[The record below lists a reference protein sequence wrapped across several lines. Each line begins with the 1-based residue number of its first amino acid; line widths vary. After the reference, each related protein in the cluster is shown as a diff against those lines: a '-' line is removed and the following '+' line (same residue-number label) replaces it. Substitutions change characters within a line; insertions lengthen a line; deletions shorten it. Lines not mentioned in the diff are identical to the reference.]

1 MHSEM
6 NLEEMKIFFLTCSDE
21 EFEERAEFIHPVDI
35 LDVLHEIEEEEI
47 VERILNR
54 FSDEQVALLLDF
66 EEDEEKYEL
75 LTLLSEKRQKNIIEE
90 MASDEIADLIEVLE
104 EEEAQEVLE
113 LLDSE
118 DREEIQTLLSYKE
131 DSAGSI
137 MTTEFISIREN
148 KTIMETL
155 HYLQTDAPDAE
166 MAFYLYVIDKP
177 GHLKGVV
184 SVRDI
189 ISRPF
194 ETKIAD
200 ITNPHVTTVHV
211 DDDQEAVAEL
221 FAKYDYI
228 MLPVVNDD
236 NVIVGIITIDDIV
249 DIIKEEAT
257 EDIHRMAGLDEEEEV
272 DGTVLDSL
280 KSRLPWIS
288 VNMMTAILASTVVA
302 KFSDTISA
310 VVALAA
316 INPIIAG
323 LGGNAGNQSMTMIVR
338 GIALGE
344 IDDDNV
350 KSIFFKEFCTGL
362 ILGLTIGTVLAIG
375 CTLIYG
381 NPTLGFVAGGA
392 MLANFIIATVSGFAV
407 PLILKKLGVDP
418 ALASSIFVTACTDTL
433 GFFIFLGLATMFLP
447 RLI

>member
-1 MHSEM
+1 MHTEM
-6 NLEEMKIFFLTCSDE
+6 NLEEMKQFFLESTDE
-21 EFEERAEFIHPVDI
+21 EFEEKAEFIHPVDI

-47 VERILNR
+47 VEKILNR
-54 FSDEQVALLLDF
+54 FSDEQVALLLEF

-75 LTLLSEKRQKNIIEE
+75 FSLISEKRQKSIIEE

-104 EEEAQEVLE
+104 DDEAQEVLE
-113 LLDSE
+113 MLDSE
-118 DREEIQTLLSYKE
+118 DREEIQTLLSYEE

-137 MTTEFISIREN
+137 MTTEFISIREH
-148 KTIMETL
+148 KTIIDTL

-166 MAFYLYVIDKP
+166 MAFYLYVTDKL

-184 SVRDI
+184 SVRDLV
-189 ISRPF
+189 SMPF
-194 ETKIAD
+194 DTKISD
-200 ITNPHVTTVHV
+200 ITNPHVTSVHV
-211 DDDQEAVAEL
+211 NDDQEAVAEL

-228 MLPVVNDD
+228 MLPVVNDE
-236 NVIVGIITIDDIV
+236 NIIVGIITIDDIV

-302 KFSDTISA
+302 KFSDTITA

-338 GIALGE
+338 GLALGE
-344 IDDDNV
+344 IDSDNA
-350 KSIFFKEFCTGL
+350 KSIFLKEFCTGL
-362 ILGLTIGTVLAIG
+362 ILGLIIGSVLAVG
-375 CTLIYG
+375 CSIIYG
-381 NPTLGFVAGGA
+381 NPILGIVAGGA
-392 MLANFIIATVSGFAV
+392 MLSNFIIATVSGFSV

>member
-1 MHSEM
+1 MHTEM
-6 NLEEMKIFFLTCSDE
+6 NLEEMKLFFLESTDE
-21 EFEERAEFIHPVDI
+21 EFEEKAEFIHPVDI

-47 VERILNR
+47 VEKILNR
-54 FSDEQVALLLDF
+54 FSDEQVALLLEF

-75 LTLLSEKRQKNIIEE
+75 FSLISEKRQKSIIEE

-113 LLDSE
+113 MLDSE
-118 DREEIQTLLSYKE
+118 DREEIQTLLSYEE

-137 MTTEFISIREN
+137 MTTEFISIREH
-148 KTIMETL
+148 KTIIDTL

-166 MAFYLYVIDKP
+166 MAFYLYVTDKA

-184 SVRDI
+184 SVRDLV
-189 ISRPF
+189 SMPF
-194 ETKIAD
+194 ETKISD
-200 ITNPHVTTVHV
+200 ITNPHVTSVHV
-211 DDDQEAVAEL
+211 NDDQEAVAEL

-228 MLPVVNDD
+228 MLPVVNDE
-236 NVIVGIITIDDIV
+236 NIIVGIITIDDIV

-272 DGTVLDSL
+272 DGSVLDSL

-302 KFSDTISA
+302 KFSDTITA

-338 GIALGE
+338 GLALGE
-344 IDDDNV
+344 IDSDNA
-350 KSIFFKEFCTGL
+350 KSIFLKEFCTGL
-362 ILGLTIGTVLAIG
+362 ILGLIIGSVLAVG
-375 CTLIYG
+375 CSIIYG
-381 NPTLGFVAGGA
+381 NPILGVVAGGA
-392 MLANFIIATVSGFAV
+392 MLANFIIATVSGFSV

>member
-1 MHSEM
+1 MHTEM
-6 NLEEMKIFFLTCSDE
+6 NLEDMKQFFLESTDE
-21 EFEERAEFIHPVDI
+21 EFEEKAEFIHPVDI

-47 VERILNR
+47 VEKILNR
-54 FSDEQVALLLDF
+54 FSDEQVALLLEF

-75 LTLLSEKRQKNIIEE
+75 FSLISEKRQKSIIEE

-104 EEEAQEVLE
+104 DDEAQEVLE
-113 LLDSE
+113 MLDSE
-118 DREEIQTLLSYKE
+118 DREEIQTLLSYEE

-137 MTTEFISIREN
+137 MTTEFISIREH
-148 KTIMETL
+148 KTIIDTL

-166 MAFYLYVIDKP
+166 MAFYLYVTDKL

-184 SVRDI
+184 SVRDLV
-189 ISRPF
+189 SMPF
-194 ETKIAD
+194 DTKISD
-200 ITNPHVTTVHV
+200 ITNPHVTSVHV
-211 DDDQEAVAEL
+211 NDDQEAVAEL

-228 MLPVVNDD
+228 MLPVVNDE
-236 NVIVGIITIDDIV
+236 NIIVGIITIDDIV

-302 KFSDTISA
+302 KFSDTITA

-338 GIALGE
+338 GLALGE
-344 IDDDNV
+344 IDSDNA
-350 KSIFFKEFCTGL
+350 KAIFLKEFCTGL
-362 ILGLTIGTVLAIG
+362 ILGLIIGSVLAVG
-375 CTLIYG
+375 CSIIYG
-381 NPTLGFVAGGA
+381 NPILGIVAGGA
-392 MLANFIIATVSGFAV
+392 MLSNFIIATVSGFSV

>member
-6 NLEEMKIFFLTCSDE
+6 NLEELKIFFLTCSDE
-21 EFEERAEFIHPVDI
+21 EFEERAEYIHPVDI

-184 SVRDI
+184 SVRDL
-189 ISRPF
+189 ISKPF

-200 ITNPHVTTVHV
+200 ITNPHVASVHV

-236 NVIVGIITIDDIV
+236 NMIVGIITIDDIV

-272 DGTVLDSL
+272 DGTVFDSL

-302 KFSDTISA
+302 RFSDTISA

-344 IDDDNV
+344 IDEDNV
-350 KSIFFKEFCTGL
+350 KAIFLKEFCTGL
-362 ILGLTIGTVLAIG
+362 ILGLTIGTVLAVG

-447 RLI
+447 KLI

>member
-1 MHSEM
+1 MHTEM
-6 NLEEMKIFFLTCSDE
+6 NLEEMKQFFLESTDE
-21 EFEERAEFIHPVDI
+21 EFEEKAEFIHPVDI
-35 LDVLHEIEEEEI
+35 LDVLHEIEEEDI
-47 VERILNR
+47 VEKILNR
-54 FSDEQVALLLDF
+54 FSDEQVALLLEF

-75 LTLLSEKRQKNIIEE
+75 FSLISEKRQKSIIEE

-104 EEEAQEVLE
+104 EDEAQEVLE
-113 LLDSE
+113 MLDSE
-118 DREEIQTLLSYKE
+118 DREEIQTLLSYEE

-137 MTTEFISIREN
+137 MTTEFISIREH
-148 KTIMETL
+148 KTIIDTL

-166 MAFYLYVIDKP
+166 MAFYLYVTDKP

-184 SVRDI
+184 SVRDLV
-189 ISRPF
+189 SMPF
-194 ETKIAD
+194 ETKISD
-200 ITNPHVTTVHV
+200 ITNPHVTSVHV
-211 DDDQEAVAEL
+211 NDDQEAVAEL

-228 MLPVVNDD
+228 MLPVVNDE
-236 NVIVGIITIDDIV
+236 NIIVGIITIDDIV

-272 DGTVLDSL
+272 DGSVFDSL

-302 KFSDTISA
+302 KFSDTITA

-338 GIALGE
+338 GLALGE
-344 IDDDNV
+344 IDSDNA
-350 KSIFFKEFCTGL
+350 KSIFLKEFCTGL
-362 ILGLTIGTVLAIG
+362 ILGLIIGSVLAVG
-375 CTLIYG
+375 CSIIYG
-381 NPTLGFVAGGA
+381 NPILGVVAGGA
-392 MLANFIIATVSGFAV
+392 MLANFIIATVSGFSV